1 MGGYVGLLGIIGHQG
16 KNPLFLVKKIQNKNG
31 YPFFVLFLVKNI
43 GFLVA
48 HLSGRQAK
56 CPYIMGPILP
66 AALRGQQDIEH
77 FGPLSSIHIRHGNGA
92 GSSPEKFRW
101 WCGALGQ
108 NTNAQAWQTRADNL
122 KNTMHTRTNAK
133 MNYKGVNYRLV
144 LDHPE
149 ANETATSWVTKLQSQ
164 CQRVVDLP
172 PDRQKLFC
180 KYLWSGQLNIG
191 SLDLGKIS
199 HKLTKS
205 HTKNKPI
212 SLRMVGW
219 KKVKQVV
226 APEKFVDGARADQC
240 CCTMK
245 THSIVFVG
253 SLLVTAVAIVL
264 RCYNKSN

>member
-1 MGGYVGLLGIIGHQG
+1 
-16 KNPLFLVKKIQNKNG
+16 
-31 YPFFVLFLVKNI
+31 
-43 GFLVA
+43 
-48 HLSGRQAK
+48 
-56 CPYIMGPILP
+56 
-66 AALRGQQDIEH
+66 
-77 FGPLSSIHIRHGNGA
+77 
-92 GSSPEKFRW
+92 
-101 WCGALGQ
+101 LGQ

-144 LDHPE
+144 LNHPE

-191 SLDLGKIS
+191 STSLDLGKIS

-219 KKVKQVV
+219 KKVKKVV

>member
-1 MGGYVGLLGIIGHQG
+1 
-16 KNPLFLVKKIQNKNG
+16 
-31 YPFFVLFLVKNI
+31 
-43 GFLVA
+43 
-48 HLSGRQAK
+48 
-56 CPYIMGPILP
+56 
-66 AALRGQQDIEH
+66 
-77 FGPLSSIHIRHGNGA
+77 
-92 GSSPEKFRW
+92 
-101 WCGALGQ
+101 
-108 NTNAQAWQTRADNL
+108 
-122 KNTMHTRTNAK
+122 MHKRTNAK

-144 LDHPE
+144 LNHPE

-191 SLDLGKIS
+191 STSPDLGKIS

-219 KKVKQVV
+219 KKVKKVV